1 MRLDK
6 RLFIKYNN
14 VMIVRE
20 IYAEKIMEDLST
32 LNLKKVLLFGS
43 YAMNKQT
50 EDSDIDLLVV
60 LDENYLP
67 ETDDDWLETKMRVRR
82 LLRGINDDVGIDL
95 LTAQKLVL

>member
-1 MRLDK
+1 
-6 RLFIKYNN
+6 
-14 VMIVRE
+14 MIVRE

>member
-1 MRLDK
+1 MQKNHGRSFD
-6 RLFIKYNN
+6 I
-14 VMIVRE
+14 E
-20 IYAEKIMEDLST
+20 PQ
-32 LNLKKVLLFGS
+32 KVLLFGS